1 MKTLEVHL
9 NQDEKRGLYV
19 LPCSY
24 FAVFFNYLTSL
35 MENTKIC
42 LQKHIRNVDS
52 DLSSFLSFEGEHVL
66 GFFVQNALD

>member
-24 FAVFFNYLTSL
+24 FAVLFSYL
-35 MENTKIC
+35 MKNT
-42 LQKHIRNVDS
+42 
-52 DLSSFLSFEGEHVL
+52 
-66 GFFVQNALD
+66 QNMLTDTQ